1 MSTFINIDDYTLVI
15 EHEELLRIC
24 KGDLTKLEEFENS
37 TRDEVAGAICKIYK
51 VEETFAKTG
60 NERDKYLLKLMLK
73 IIVYE
78 TCSSVNPEEMTNV
91 IMTNYEHATS
101 KLQKI
106 SDGKHELT
114 KATRI
119 NEPAPDEPPT
129 SSEDVFFSSSEKR
142 DNQFI

>member
-1 MSTFINIDDYTLVI
+1 MSTFINIEDYSLVI

-24 KGDLTKLEEFENS
+24 KGDLSKLEEFEEA
-37 TRDEVAGAICKIYK
+37 TMDEVAGAICKIYK

-60 NERDKYLLKLMLK
+60 NERDKYLLKLILK
-73 IIVYE
+73 IIIYE
-78 TCSSVNPEEMTNV
+78 TCGSINPTQMTNV
-91 IMTNYEHATS
+91 IMDNYEHAIS

-114 KATRI
+114 KAVRI
-119 NEPAPDEPPT
+119 NEPDPNEPPI
-129 SSEDVFFSSSEKR
+129 SNEDVFFSSSEKR